1 MDPFE
6 ILSQGQNQTN
16 LLFESI
22 NNSIIRNEAG
32 NAQLNAQKWE
42 GALAIAKFKQ
52 DEKFTQARLNLE
64 ASRIKLQEKQL
75 DFGIKF
81 DAINTALRIHELNN
95 RTRSLKLGSAVDFQQ
110 SKAKAIAAAT
120 ESFDKIYGP
129 QIDEAES
136 AWLNAI
142 LTDDRES
149 ANKYKSELDDIKKK
163 KREALNSEIELIN
176 NLSLDP
182 EKNRE
187 TATLFNDLD
196 PNEIIEDADLIT
208 SGAISFSDSD
218 LKRYGLDSPIRSPQL
233 PSSQDGPD
241 PSLFPNNG
249 ARGSEGDTG
258 TPGVTGTKA
267 LENNITGNNNLLSG
281 PEADALQ
288 SIIFRRV
295 KNQSITPEQYSSYS
309 RQIKARDPR
318 LDKTRNNYLR
328 SLEIHGNLKLD
339 DGRSVLDEYLDNG
352 GEFESAMEAL
362 SKNQADKAIRDEQK
376 FKMERNDEL
385 NSLIASQQTAIN
397 NTVERIKDY
406 NLDPE
411 SNTAFNI
418 KLQKEALNVQ
428 QDQLRELL
436 SEQKSLWGVTAV
448 PEPEIERVTQ
458 ESDINKKLEL
468 ASPDSLK
475 GMGAVEEI
483 INNQRSMQNQ
493 SPGRSIGDR
502 LNVLFNTNDGLSV
515 SQAVASQQSIDK
527 YLNENNLK
535 YSSGSNIVSADGGL
549 KASAFFIKQPKAFGF
564 MDLDNDLSI
573 KINLDTRS
581 VKKYLDDTYIN
592 LDEYESGNNIMFYS
606 TIEMVSRY
614 LDGEKKPYGLLGSIV
629 DKAEMDYEKLKESG
643 NYSSFKEK
651 VGIEESMV
659 SVIFG
664 NPEKD
669 FKTNFIRGRVAGIL
683 YDMQSLIVK
692 GPNQIS
698 LSEQNTT
705 KAIIG
710 NN

>member
-81 DAINTALRIHELNN
+81 DAINTALKIHELNN

-110 SKAKAIAAAT
+110 SKAKAVLAAT

-142 LTDDRES
+142 LIDDRES

-218 LKRYGLDSPIRSPQL
+218 LKRYGLDSPIRSPEL

-249 ARGSEGDTG
+249 ARGSEGDAG

-295 KNQSITPEQYSSYS
+295 KNQSITPEQYNSYS

-385 NSLIASQQTAIN
+385 NNLIASQQTAIN
-397 NTVERIKDY
+397 NTVERINNY
-406 NLDPE
+406 NLEPE

-418 KLQKEALNVQ
+418 ELQKEALNVQ
-428 QDQLRELL
+428 QDQLRQLL
-436 SEQKSLWGVTAV
+436 SEQKSLWGITDVS
-448 PEPEIERVTQ
+448 EPPVERVTQ
-458 ESDINKKLEL
+458 ESDIDKKLENDEIDKSNAVDRIIERNRTLNVSGPSVKLSTRLNNLTKSPYSLSASQAL
-468 ASPDSLK
+468 ASQ
-475 GMGAVEEI
+475 EN
-483 INNQRSMQNQ
+483 INNY
-493 SPGRSIGDR
+493 IKE
-502 LNVLFNTNDGLSV
+502 NDL
-515 SQAVASQQSIDK
+515 Q
-527 YLNENNLK
+527 
-535 YSSGSNIVSADGGL
+535 YSSGEKIVTPNGGL
-549 KASAFFIKQPKAFGF
+549 NIKEFGINVSR
-564 MDLDNDLSI
+564 DILDRP
-573 KINLDTRS
+573 INNELKVNLNTPAA
-581 VKKYLDDTYIN
+581 KTYLGDSYLN
-592 LDEYESGNNIMFYS
+592 LDEYQKSGDVIAFYDV
-606 TIEMVSRY
+606 IGRVDKY
-614 LDGEKKPYGLLGSIV
+614 LDGDGRPVNLLGSMIL
-629 DKAEMDYEKLKESG
+629 KAEDDWDKLKKSG
-643 NYSSFKEK
+643 NYSQFTESTGIKESLVAVAFGDPENDLK
-651 VGIEESMV
+651 RRFIKSRVGGMI
-659 SVIFG
+659 
-664 NPEKD
+664 
-669 FKTNFIRGRVAGIL
+669 
-683 YDMQSLIVK
+683 YDMQSSIVN
-692 GPNQIS
+692 GANPIS

>member
-81 DAINTALRIHELNN
+81 DAINTALKIHELNN

-110 SKAKAIAAAT
+110 SKAKAVSDAT

-136 AWLNAI
+136 AWLNAV
-142 LTDDRES
+142 LSNDRES

-163 KREALNSEIELIN
+163 KREALSSEIELIN

-187 TATLFNDLD
+187 TATLFDDLD

-208 SGAISFSDSD
+208 SGVVSFSESD
-218 LKRYGLDSPIRSPQL
+218 LKRYGLDSPIRSPEL

-295 KNQSITPEQYSSYS
+295 KNQSITPEQYNSYS

-406 NLDPE
+406 NLDPK

-448 PEPEIERVTQ
+448 PEPPVERVTR
-458 ESDINKKLEL
+458 ESDINKTPTQKIEDDKIK
-468 ASPDSLK
+468 ST
-475 GMGAVEEI
+475 GVVGEI
-483 INNQRSMQNQ
+483 ISNNRNQ
-493 SPGRSIGDR
+493 FDSSNPSNTLSDRVENVIKNVFTSNDNISVSEARNAIDNLDQYFSNRGISANSEYIVGPNGGIKVSGVIKSNSIG
-502 LNVLFNTNDGLSV
+502 NTKEFK
-515 SQAVASQQSIDK
+515 I
-527 YLNENNLK
+527 
-535 YSSGSNIVSADGGL
+535 SGSGVVSYNGDSFKTNSTSEL
-549 KASAFFIKQPKAFGF
+549 E
-564 MDLDNDLSI
+564 DRVLSE
-573 KINLDTRS
+573 
-581 VKKYLDDTYIN
+581 V
-592 LDEYESGNNIMFYS
+592 
-606 TIEMVSRY
+606 
-614 LDGEKKPYGLLGSIV
+614 
-629 DKAEMDYEKLKESG
+629 EKLNSNIGSG
-643 NYSSFKEK
+643 PSRFKMTDDNLLSQFFDIALKDYRDLKLRGDYASFKEQTN
-651 VGIEESMV
+651 ISESYT
-659 SVIFG
+659 SLLFG
-664 NPEKD
+664 NSEAD
-669 FKTNFIRGRVAGIL
+669 FKNKFIKYRVLGLL
-683 YDMQSLIVK
+683 YDTQSIINSSRINDNK
-692 GPNQIS
+692 S
-698 LSEQNTT
+698 LSSLNTN
-705 KAIIG
+705 KAIG